1 MDLPINIFTPS
12 VFFFFTG
19 KLNSGLYAMKHILAV
34 HEASNVATSQELEK
48 DEEFDLPASGE
59 SAVQVCSATNLFLL
73 GISQW

>member
-1 MDLPINIFTPS
+1 
-12 VFFFFTG
+12 
-19 KLNSGLYAMKHILAV
+19 MKHILAV

-73 GISQW
+73 GISQWWLYSLSHKWQSVCYYFVWIH

>member
-1 MDLPINIFTPS
+1 
-12 VFFFFTG
+12 
-19 KLNSGLYAMKHILAV
+19 MKHILAV
-34 HEASNVATSQELEK
+34 HEASNVATSQELEE

>member
-1 MDLPINIFTPS
+1 
-12 VFFFFTG
+12 
-19 KLNSGLYAMKHILAV
+19 MKHILAV